1 MWIRYLRIR
10 VLWRNEDIASTVSL
24 KVVCSH
30 MDQKSVGFWSKS
42 EQKNGISGV
51 SGVSGDSRAS
61 GDSKFRSFKNSEISE
76 RLKKLGYQTLLAQ
89 QHKTFR

>member
-1 MWIRYLRIR
+1 
-10 VLWRNEDIASTVSL
+10 
-24 KVVCSH
+24 
-30 MDQKSVGFWSKS
+30 MDQKSGGFWSKS
-42 EQKNGISGV
+42 EQKNGV

-89 QHKTFR
+89 QHKTFC